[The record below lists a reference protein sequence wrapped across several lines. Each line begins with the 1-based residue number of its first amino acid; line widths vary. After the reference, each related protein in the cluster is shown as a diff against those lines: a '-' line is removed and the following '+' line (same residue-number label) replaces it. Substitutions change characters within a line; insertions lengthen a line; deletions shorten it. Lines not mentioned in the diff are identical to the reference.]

1 MQHSLRALA
10 FTLLLALGV
19 TSVNGQEVYSVWEN
33 GPPTPNGLTGPEIN
47 EGCPRNISE
56 ASLTVFHPEAGK
68 ANGVS
73 ILVVPGG
80 AYWVVCVDHEGKA
93 VADLLV
99 EKGYTVGV
107 LKYRLPNGTLDVPF
121 QDAQQ
126 AMRLMRSKASSWG
139 VSESNVGI
147 FGFSA
152 GGHLASTVGTHFN
165 TDFSHGKGDH
175 LELSSRPDFM
185 VLVYPVISVTEEY
198 GHAYSTLQ
206 LLGPEPD
213 PALVERYSN
222 DLQVTDQTP
231 PTILIHSGDD
241 QTVHS
246 LNSVKFYSAL
256 RNANVPAELHIFEA
270 GGHGY
275 GLDPESASG
284 DWPALVE
291 KWLSSRVK

>member
-1 MQHSLRALA
+1 MQHSIRALA
-10 FTLLLALGV
+10 FTLLFTFVV
-19 TSVNGQEVYSVWEN
+19 TGAVGQEVYSIWEN
-33 GPPTPNGLTGPEIN
+33 GPPTSNGLSGPEIN

-68 ANGVS
+68 SNGVS

-99 EKGYTVGV
+99 EKGYTVAV
-107 LKYRLPNGTLDVPF
+107 LKYRLPNGILDVPL

-126 AMRLMRSKASSWG
+126 AMRLMRSNALAWG

-147 FGFSA
+147 LGFSA
-152 GGHLASTVGTHFN
+152 GGHLASSVGTHFK
-165 TDFSHGKGDH
+165 TDYSHGLGDN
-175 LELSSRPDFM
+175 LDVSSRPDFM

-213 PALVERYSN
+213 SALIELYSN
-222 DLQVTDQTP
+222 DLQVTEETP

-241 QTVHS
+241 KTVHS
-246 LNSVKFYSAL
+246 LNSVMFYSAL

-284 DWPALVE
+284 GWTALVE
-291 KWLSSRVK
+291 TWLSNRVN